1 VPVAVF
7 VALVALVVVGAVSVM
22 VPGQTVATF
31 VVVVAAAAAAAAV
44 VVVLSHPHTRGS
56 THGHVKNCPHSWVSA
71 E

>member
-31 VVVVAAAAAAAAV
+31 VVVVAAAAAAEV